1 MLPIELI
8 NLISEFTFIKE
19 SIIIYKLLFPKKYL
33 SLKIISKYMTKFA
46 KFNDNN
52 YIYNKYYFSRWW
64 VRKYNNNKRINNY
77 HLWYWNK
84 WRIRNYFIC
93 VIKKNNCDT
102 SCKICSKFLS
112 LSTHHKIARYV
123 RDVSL
128 HLKIK
133 PMKYY

>member
-1 MLPIELI
+1 MLPIEII
-8 NLISEFTFIKE
+8 NLISEFTYINE
-19 SIIIYKLLFPKKYL
+19 RIIIYKLLFPEKYL

-46 KFNDNN
+46 TFNENK
-52 YIYNKYYFSRWW
+52 YQKNKYYYSRWW
-64 VRKYNNNKRINNY
+64 IRKYNNNKIMNKYN
-77 HLWYWNK
+77 LWYWNK

-93 VIKKNNCDT
+93 VIKKNNCDS

-112 LSTHHKIARYV
+112 LTNHLQIARHI
-123 RDVSL
+123 RDISL